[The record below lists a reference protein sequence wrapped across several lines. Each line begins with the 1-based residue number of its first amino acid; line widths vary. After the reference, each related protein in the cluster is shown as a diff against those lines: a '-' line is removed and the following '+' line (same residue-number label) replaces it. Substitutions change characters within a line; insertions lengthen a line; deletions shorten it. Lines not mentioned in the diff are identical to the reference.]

1 MADLQDIAIVN
12 ARLVDPATGR
22 DETGSVLLRA
32 GRISDVAW
40 GADGLPL
47 GEGVRRVDGRGL
59 VLAPGL
65 VDLRAF
71 LGEPGAE
78 FRETLSTGSQAA
90 AAGGVT
96 TVVCRP
102 DTDPPIDDPAIIDFI
117 KRRAR
122 DKAIVNVLP
131 AAALTKG
138 ILGKEITEFGLL
150 LEAGAVAF
158 GDGAKALRNPQI
170 MRRAMIYARD
180 FDALIMNHVE
190 DPDLRGSG
198 VMNEGELAS
207 RKGLP
212 GIPHEAE
219 TVMLER
225 DIRLARATGTR
236 YHAAMISCAESVDL
250 VRRAKQAG
258 VRITCGISINNLT
271 LNENDVGDYRTFCKV
286 SPPLRHEDDRLAM
299 VAGLAEGVI
308 DVIVS
313 DHDPQD
319 VETKRQPFSDAA
331 NGALGIETMLSAAL
345 RMVQA
350 GQIDLPA
357 LLACLSSRPAALLGL
372 PCGRLVAGA
381 PADLMLLDAEAPY
394 VVDKRKLKSR
404 AKNSPF
410 DEARLEGLV
419 QMTLVGGR
427 VVYEAQPG

>member
-1 MADLQDIAIVN
+1 MAELQDIAIVN
-12 ARLVDPATGR
+12 ARLIDPASGR
-22 DETGSVLLRA
+22 EGPGAVLLREGGIA
-32 GRISDVAW
+32 SVQW
-40 GADGLPL
+40 GGAAPETGD
-47 GEGVRRVDGRGL
+47 GVRRIDAKGL
-59 VLAPGL
+59 VVAPGL
-65 VDLRAF
+65 VDMRAF

-78 FRETLSTGSQAA
+78 FRETLGTGSQAA

-96 TVVCRP
+96 TIVCRP

-131 AAALTKG
+131 SAALTKG
-138 ILGKEITEFGLL
+138 LLGKEITEFGLL

-158 GDGAKALRNPQI
+158 GDGAKAQRNPQI

-198 VMNEGELAS
+198 VMNEGEFAS

-212 GIPHEAE
+212 GIPREAE

-225 DIRLARATGTR
+225 DIRLARATGGR
-236 YHAAMISCAESVDL
+236 YHAAMISCAESAEL
-250 VRRAKQAG
+250 VRRAKADG
-258 VRITCGISINNLT
+258 LRVTCGASINNLT

-286 SPPLRHEDDRLAM
+286 SPPLRDEQERLAL
-299 VAGLAEGVI
+299 VEALAEGII
-308 DVIVS
+308 DVVVS

-319 VETKRQPFSDAA
+319 VETKRQPFAEAA
-331 NGALGIETMLSAAL
+331 DGALGIETLLSASL

-350 GQIDLPA
+350 GQIGLPE
-357 LLACLSSRPAALLGL
+357 LLAALSTRPADLLGL
-372 PCGRLVAGA
+372 ACGRLAQGA
-381 PADLMLLDAEAPY
+381 PADLLLLDVDAPY
-394 VVDKRKLKSR
+394 VVDKAKLKSR

-410 DEARLEGLV
+410 DEARLEGIV
-419 QMTLVGGR
+419 QATFVGGR
-427 VVYEAQPG
+427 IVHEAEPV